1 MSDYNKKSFC
11 ALASE
16 YHISIPLIQREYA
29 QGRDD
34 KQGEEVRKNFV
45 PELIKVL
52 TGKEKSLEMDFVFGV
67 KEENVFIPLDGQQR
81 LTTLLLLHWYFGAH
95 KGTNWSF
102 TYKSRRM
109 ANSFVKGLLAEQ
121 KYDKNDTPSEWIKGK
136 SWFFENWLTDP
147 TVSGMLTMLDDIHK
161 EAKEGCD
168 SDNLNNIT
176 FYLYPIEQLDA
187 DNAYTKMNA
196 RGEPLTQ
203 WENIK
208 ALLDKKAQ
216 DFCFLSKPW
225 TTEHAKC
232 ARSQWV
238 NNIDGDWLFKLEEYA
253 GLKQDQDELI
263 NDDDKLES
271 AIMRINCALRNIF
284 DLAVFINLAKQINEE
299 KIKTICGNSYGEEA
313 EAKKKKDEK
322 ITLLQKE
329 ISKFHSHEALL
340 SDYQTH
346 VTRQTFEIAVD
357 LFQALCKK
365 KDVFEKGWSCTLCFW
380 NSLAA
385 ENKSFTEDFVF
396 NEKYRFADC
405 IKFYAASRFS
415 GENPS
420 QWLRV
425 IWNIIE
431 NSPEINNANFSD
443 AIALI
448 EELAPHSENII
459 EFLAGNNNKVEA
471 NFASDQVKE
480 ELLKA
485 RMIWNDH
492 NVYNIIKEV
501 ECEIHFKGRIISL
514 LPKAINSKNKYKDLT
529 HEDIVIAVDLRKR
542 FDKFVNFIKG
552 NSYPNLG
559 RELLKYGDYT
569 LWSNGNNWQFV
580 VSEESLFKML
590 HNKSERFY
598 TNFIPAW
605 IKFLDDNENTNGC
618 AHEPTKWQYYF
629 IKYTSILDKSS
640 EKHGVF
646 SWEGDFSCQLLANTT
661 KHGYRC
667 SPYVMAALLEP
678 NEQHP
683 APWTNDSGDY
693 YHIPNSETAVRIF
706 QRDHIG
712 LEIKTGEKIT
722 RIQWDPKKDKDF
734 VEFIREYLKNTWQT
748 L

>member
-1 MSDYNKKSFC
+1 MSDIDCNKKSFC

-29 QGRDD
+29 QGRNDT
-34 KQGEEVRKNFV
+34 QGEEVRKNFV

-52 TGKEKSLEMDFVFGV
+52 TGEKNSLELDFVFGV
-67 KEENVFIPLDGQQR
+67 KQDKTFIPLDGQQR

-95 KGTNWSF
+95 KGDWSF

-121 KYDKNDTPSEWIKGK
+121 EYDKNGTPSEWIKGK
-136 SWFFENWLTDP
+136 TWFFENWLTDP
-147 TVSGMLTMLDDIHK
+147 TVSGMLTMLDAIHDK
-161 EAKEGCD
+161 VTDSCAPAKL
-168 SDNLNNIT
+168 DNII
-176 FYLYPIEQLDA
+176 FYLYPIDQLDA

-208 ALLDKKAQ
+208 ALLDKKTQ
-216 DFCFLSKPW
+216 DFCFRSNPCA
-225 TTEHAKC
+225 TEHTKC
-232 ARSQWV
+232 TLSQWV
-238 NNIDGDWLFKLEEYA
+238 NNIDGEWLFKLEEYA
-253 GLKQDQDELI
+253 KLKQNELQT
-263 NDDDKLES
+263 DDKLES
-271 AIMRINCALRNIF
+271 AIERINCAFRNIF
-284 DLAVFINLAKQINEE
+284 DLAICIDLARQINKER
-299 KIKTICGNSYGEEA
+299 A
-313 EAKKKKDEK
+313 ETKKAKDEK
-322 ITLLQKE
+322 ITILQNE

-357 LFQALCKK
+357 LFHALCKK

-396 NEKYRFADC
+396 KEKYNFADC
-405 IKFYAASRFS
+405 IRFYAASRFS
-415 GENPS
+415 GKNPA

-431 NSPEINNANFSD
+431 NSSQINNSNFFN
-443 AIALI
+443 AVELI
-448 EELAPHSENII
+448 DELAPHSENII

-492 NVYNIIKEV
+492 NVYNIITEA

-514 LPKAINSKNKYKDLT
+514 LPKAINSENKYKDLT
-529 HEDIVIAVDLRKR
+529 HEDIVIAADLRKR

-552 NSYPNLG
+552 NSYPDLG

-580 VSEESLFKML
+580 VSEESLTEML

-605 IKFLDDNENTNGC
+605 IKFLDDNENTKGC
-618 AHEPTKWQYYF
+618 AYKPTNWQYYF

-667 SPYVMAALLEP
+667 SPYVMAALFEP

-706 QRDHIG
+706 QRDKIIG
-712 LEIKTGEKIT
+712 LEKKTGEMIE
-722 RIQWDPKKDKDF
+722 QLEWNEDKDF
-734 VEFIREYLKNTWQT
+734 VEFICDHLKK
-748 L
+748 

>member
-1 MSDYNKKSFC
+1 
-11 ALASE
+11 
-16 YHISIPLIQREYA
+16 
-29 QGRDD
+29 
-34 KQGEEVRKNFV
+34 
-45 PELIKVL
+45 
-52 TGKEKSLEMDFVFGV
+52 
-67 KEENVFIPLDGQQR
+67 
-81 LTTLLLLHWYFGAH
+81 
-95 KGTNWSF
+95 
-102 TYKSRRM
+102 
-109 ANSFVKGLLAEQ
+109 
-121 KYDKNDTPSEWIKGK
+121 
-136 SWFFENWLTDP
+136 
-147 TVSGMLTMLDDIHK
+147 
-161 EAKEGCD
+161 
-168 SDNLNNIT
+168 
-176 FYLYPIEQLDA
+176 
-187 DNAYTKMNA
+187 MNA

-216 DFCFLSKPW
+216 KFCFTSPISC
-225 TTEHAKC
+225 THNTGSI
-232 ARSQWV
+232 SQWV
-238 NNIDGDWLFKLEEYA
+238 NNIDGEWLFKLEEYA
-253 GLKQDQDELI
+253 GLKQDNLPQDK
-263 NDDDKLES
+263 DLES
-271 AIMRINCALRNIF
+271 AIEKINCAFRNIF

-299 KIKTICGNSYGEEA
+299 KVKTICGNSYGEEA

-346 VTRQTFEIAVD
+346 VTRQTFEIAVN
-357 LFQALCKK
+357 LFQALCEKR
-365 KDVFEKGWSCTLCFW
+365 DVFEDGWSCTQYFW
-380 NSLAA
+380 NSLAS
-385 ENKSFTEDFVF
+385 ENKSFTGNFVF
-396 NEKYRFADC
+396 DDKYTFADC
-405 IKFYAASRFS
+405 VRFYAASRFS

-431 NSPEINNANFSD
+431 NSPKIDNANFSD

-492 NVYNIIKEV
+492 NVYNIIKEA

-514 LPKAINSKNKYKDLT
+514 LPKAINSENKYKDLT

-552 NSYPNLG
+552 NSYPDLG

-569 LWSNGNNWQFV
+569 LWRNGNNWQFV

-590 HNKSERFY
+590 HDKSERFY

-605 IKFLDDNENTNGC
+605 IKFLDDNENTKGC
-618 AHEPTKWQYYF
+618 AYEPTNWKYYF

-646 SWEGDFSCQLLANTT
+646 SWEGDFSCQLLENTT

-683 APWTNDSGDY
+683 GPWTNDSGDY

-706 QRDHIG
+706 QRNKIIG
-712 LEIKTGEKIT
+712 LEKKTGEMIE
-722 RIQWDPKKDKDF
+722 QFEWEWNEDKDKDF
-734 VEFIREYLKNTWQT
+734 VEFICDYLKKII
-748 L
+748 

>member
-1 MSDYNKKSFC
+1 MSDIDCNKKSFC

-29 QGRDD
+29 QGRNDT
-34 KQGEEVRKNFV
+34 QGEEVRKNFV

-52 TGKEKSLEMDFVFGV
+52 TGEKNSLELDFVFGV
-67 KEENVFIPLDGQQR
+67 KQDKTFIPLDGQQR

-95 KGTNWSF
+95 KGDWSF

-121 KYDKNDTPSEWIKGK
+121 EYDKNGTPSEWIKGK
-136 SWFFENWLTDP
+136 TWFFENWLTDP
-147 TVSGMLTMLDDIHK
+147 TVSGMLTMLDAIHDK
-161 EAKEGCD
+161 VTDSCAPAKL
-168 SDNLNNIT
+168 DNII
-176 FYLYPIEQLDA
+176 FYLYPIDQLDA
-187 DNAYTKMNA
+187 DNAYTKMNV

-208 ALLDKKAQ
+208 ALLDKKTQ
-216 DFCFLSKPW
+216 DFCFRSNPCA
-225 TTEHAKC
+225 TEHTKC
-232 ARSQWV
+232 ALSQWV
-238 NNIDGDWLFKLEEYA
+238 NNIDGEWLFKLEEYA
-253 GLKQDQDELI
+253 KLKQNELQT
-263 NDDDKLES
+263 DDKLES
-271 AIMRINCALRNIF
+271 AIERINCAFRNIF
-284 DLAVFINLAKQINEE
+284 DLAICIDLARQINKER
-299 KIKTICGNSYGEEA
+299 A
-313 EAKKKKDEK
+313 ETKKAKDEK
-322 ITLLQKE
+322 ITILQNE

-357 LFQALCKK
+357 LFHALCKK

-396 NEKYRFADC
+396 KEKYNFADC
-405 IKFYAASRFS
+405 IRFYAASRFS
-415 GENPS
+415 GKNPA

-431 NSPEINNANFSD
+431 NSPQINNSNFFN
-443 AIALI
+443 AVELI
-448 EELAPHSENII
+448 DELAPHSENII

-492 NVYNIIKEV
+492 NVYNIIKEA

-514 LPKAINSKNKYKDLT
+514 LPKAINSENKYKDLT
-529 HEDIVIAVDLRKR
+529 HEDIVIAADLRKR
-542 FDKFVNFIKG
+542 FNKFMNFIKEKEEKKEKP
-552 NSYPNLG
+552 YPELG

-580 VSEESLFKML
+580 VSKESLTEML

-605 IKFLDDNENTNGC
+605 IKFLDDNENTKGC
-618 AHEPTKWQYYF
+618 AYEPTNWRYYF
-629 IKYTSILDKSS
+629 IEYEAILDKSS

-667 SPYVMAALLEP
+667 SPYVMAALFEP
-678 NEQHP
+678 NEQPP

-712 LEIKTGEKIT
+712 LEIKTGENIT

-734 VEFIREYLKNTWQT
+734 VKFIRECLKNTWQT